1 MVRKKKQVIK
11 VNDSDSLE
19 SLLQETYSDACDQ
32 INDAQANITELKT
45 STEPEDVRDHTE
57 IAAQKTN
64 ALKIKD
70 SAIKI
75 KLEIAKLQSEILKNS
90 GDIDKTISN
99 DVSATAT
106 TDDFSRIR
114 KMIETANTANK
125 EVVYSL
131 DKKK

>member
-11 VNDSDSLE
+11 VNNTDSLE

-32 INDAQANITELKT
+32 ITDAQANITELRT
-45 STEPEDVRDHTE
+45 STDPEDVRDHTE

-75 KLEIAKLQSEILKNS
+75 KLEIAKLQNEILKNS
-90 GDIDKTISN
+90 GDVAKVIEN
-99 DVSATAT
+99 EVSAAPTN
-106 TDDFSRIR
+106 DDFSKIR
-114 KMIETANTANK
+114 KMIEAANSASK
-125 EVVYSL
+125 EVVYTL
-131 DKKK
+131 DKK